1 MFCIPLCAEPHEGVD
16 VLRKFQGKTEPVVK
30 GRSKVSVTTLMAAMA
45 AEVASVV
52 GERCIIIWVWLFCIF
67 PYDDPVVAILL
78 IRLLRVYLIIL
89 RWPVFLVDDFEFVV
103 AGTESSA

>member
-1 MFCIPLCAEPHEGVD
+1 MPHELPLNVPPSIQVQMQIDRGGLD
-16 VLRKFQGKTEPVVK
+16 VVMSQLVFNR
-30 GRSKVSVTTLMAAMA
+30 
-45 AEVASVV
+45 
-52 GERCIIIWVWLFCIF
+52 VWLFCIF

>member
-1 MFCIPLCAEPHEGVD
+1 MQLAENIKNGDLAPVFEDGTKLTAEG
-16 VLRKFQGKTEPVVK
+16 KFELWSQ
-30 GRSKVSVTTLMAAMA
+30 
-45 AEVASVV
+45 
-52 GERCIIIWVWLFCIF
+52 IHWVWLFCIF